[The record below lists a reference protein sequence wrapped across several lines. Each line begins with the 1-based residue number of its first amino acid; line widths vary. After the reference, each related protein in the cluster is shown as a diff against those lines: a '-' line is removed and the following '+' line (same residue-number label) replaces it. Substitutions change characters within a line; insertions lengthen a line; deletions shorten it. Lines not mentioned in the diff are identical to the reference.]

1 MRTPDTHNIT
11 PLPAEMLKD
20 IQDAHQI
27 EKGMPT
33 FEQQVRDY
41 AARYLKR
48 HPKTKPAKLAR
59 IVARVYNIT
68 LK

>member
-1 MRTPDTHNIT
+1 MHKTRLEDQK

-20 IQDAHQI
+20 IQDAHEI
-27 EKGMPT
+27 EKGRPT
-33 FEQQVRDY
+33 FEQQVKAY
-41 AARYLKR
+41 AVRYLKS

-59 IVARVYNIT
+59 IVARVYNIK